1 MRPSQVILEVLL
13 EISFFPVKHNIGEIF
28 LQYLHWNLDKK
39 KNNKKIPRVIHKE
52 YFKNIVSRCQNIRK
66 STLKTLKA

>member
-13 EISFFPVKHNIGEIF
+13 EISFFPVNKTCEIF